1 MKEEIPFPKWSHSA
15 VRHKTKPVTR
25 ATLKWPIPKKEK
37 KRGETGSG
45 VGGGGGERS
54 YLVSFTTKQQ
64 PVRRSKS
71 HSFRNR
77 ISTTNAAVIYLQTF
91 ITLLMHTKIHSCPFE
106 VWQIRS
112 LLLEKNRT
120 RAQFLKRSGNFSG
133 PKPYIKIKNQK
144 INPVTARV
152 LDGDL

>member
-1 MKEEIPFPKWSHSA
+1 MKEERPFPKWSHSA
-15 VRHKTKPVTR
+15 VRHKTNPVTR
-25 ATLKWPIPKKEK
+25 VTLKWPILKKENK
-37 KRGETGSG
+37 KKE
-45 VGGGGGERS
+45 EKRS

-77 ISTTNAAVIYLQTF
+77 IPTTNAAVICLQTF
-91 ITLLMHTKIHSCPFE
+91 ITLLMHTTIHSCPFE

-112 LLLEKNRT
+112 IPLDRNRT

-133 PKPYIKIKNQK
+133 PKPYFTII
-144 INPVTARV
+144 I
-152 LDGDL
+152 